1 MGNIISGFTHESK
14 PQQDN
19 NEIIDYI
26 ATYYILTMDFENL
39 KKLNDQQ
46 YCDKLVIL
54 TSDIINRYFTPL
66 EITNLEQRIKYGIGV
81 KENTV
86 FINKDE
92 LNSMDNTDKK
102 KSMCISI
109 SKFYIKI
116 SHIFAA
122 IVMTLNPVY
131 TYTDSQGNQI
141 SVSLYNKHQI
151 PANADRVVQRFNICE
166 NRLNSLSYKWSP
178 TLKNVHPKMCDI
190 NYKTD
195 KNVKSLADEPGI
207 PELMELYNDD
217 NYDSNTGKFTS
228 MSSKTRD
235 LYMKNLEMF
244 YKIFTNNEKM
254 GPEIK
259 SFSDIKLRDY
269 HNNPNCSEN
278 GAYRMNYEND
288 GSSLFAEYATNL
300 KKMMSQAN
308 TNQTQLMDILNK
320 IFVYTINPNTQ
331 KKQIRVNPKLSEK
344 MLDEIVTETRS
355 LIINL
360 YLSCEKNYA
369 KGLNIYEAIVEKKI
383 FDSAQNQIT
392 KLKKEHE
399 RLANEKIDVNYVIP
413 EDEIEH

>member
-1 MGNIISGFTHESK
+1 MFNSILFYINQYIMGNKISGFTKSEQ
-14 PQQDN
+14 PQDN

-66 EITNLEQRIKYGIGV
+66 EITNMEQRIKNGV
-81 KENTV
+81 VEKENAV
-86 FINKDE
+86 FIDKDD
-92 LNSMDNTDKK
+92 LNSINNTDKK
-102 KSMCISI
+102 KTLCISI
-109 SKFYIKI
+109 AKFYIKV

-151 PANADRVVQRFNICE
+151 PANADRVIQRFNICE
-166 NRLNSLSYKWSP
+166 NRLNSLSYKWNP
-178 TLKNVHPKMCDI
+178 VLKNVHPKMCDM
-190 NYKTD
+190 NFKSDNTN
-195 KNVKSLADEPGI
+195 KKVKSLADEPGV
-207 PELMELYNDD
+207 PELKELYYDD
-217 NYDSNTGKFTS
+217 NYDSNTGKFTG
-228 MSSKTRD
+228 MSANTHA

-254 GPEIK
+254 GPDVK

-269 HNNPNCSEN
+269 HNNPNCSED

-288 GSSLFAEYATNL
+288 GSSLFTEYATNL

-308 TNQTQLMDILNK
+308 SNQTKLMDILNK
-320 IFVYTINPNTQ
+320 MFVYTINPNTRKNQ
-331 KKQIRVNPKLSEK
+331 VRVNPKLSEHL
-344 MLDEIVTETRS
+344 LDEIVVETRT

-360 YLSCEKNYA
+360 YLTCEKDYA
-369 KGLNIYEAIVEKKI
+369 RGLNIYEAIVEKKI
-383 FDSAQNQIT
+383 FDSSQNQIK
-392 KLKKEHE
+392 KLKKEHDDLLRE
-399 RLANEKIDVNYVIP
+399 
-413 EDEIEH
+413 

>member
-1 MGNIISGFTHESK
+1 MGNKISGFTKSEQ
-14 PQQDN
+14 PQDN

-66 EITNLEQRIKYGIGV
+66 EITNMEQRIKNGV
-81 KENTV
+81 VEKENAV
-86 FINKDE
+86 FIDKDD
-92 LNSMDNTDKK
+92 LNSINNTDKK
-102 KSMCISI
+102 KTLCISI
-109 SKFYIKI
+109 AKFYIKV

-151 PANADRVVQRFNICE
+151 PANADRVIQRFNICE
-166 NRLNSLSYKWSP
+166 NRLNSLSYKWNP
-178 TLKNVHPKMCDI
+178 VLKNVHPKMCDM
-190 NYKTD
+190 NFKSDNTN
-195 KNVKSLADEPGI
+195 KKVKSLADEPGV
-207 PELMELYNDD
+207 PELKELYYDD
-217 NYDSNTGKFTS
+217 NYDSNTGKFTG
-228 MSSKTRD
+228 MSANTHA

-254 GPEIK
+254 GPDVK

-269 HNNPNCSEN
+269 HNNPNCSED

-288 GSSLFAEYATNL
+288 GSSLFTEYATNL

-308 TNQTQLMDILNK
+308 SNQTKLMDILNK
-320 IFVYTINPNTQ
+320 MFVYTINPNTRKNQ
-331 KKQIRVNPKLSEK
+331 VRVNPKLSEHL
-344 MLDEIVTETRS
+344 LDEIVVETRT

-360 YLSCEKNYA
+360 YLTCEKDYA
-369 KGLNIYEAIVEKKI
+369 RGLNIYEAIVEKKI
-383 FDSAQNQIT
+383 FDSSQNQIK
-392 KLKKEHE
+392 KLKKEHDDLLRE
-399 RLANEKIDVNYVIP
+399 
-413 EDEIEH
+413 

>member
-1 MGNIISGFTHESK
+1 MGNKISGFNQDSK
-14 PQQDN
+14 PHQDN

-26 ATYYILTMDFENL
+26 ATNYILTMDFENL

-54 TSDIINRYFTPL
+54 TSDIIDRYFTPL
-66 EITNLEQRIKYGIGV
+66 EIFNLEQRIKTGV
-81 KENTV
+81 DKKETTV
-86 FINKDE
+86 FINKDN

-102 KSMCISI
+102 KTLCISI
-109 SKFYIKI
+109 AKFYIKI

-141 SVSLYNKHQI
+141 SVSLYNKNQI
-151 PANADRVVQRFNICE
+151 PANADRVIQRFNICE
-166 NRLNSLSYKWSP
+166 NRLNSLSNKWSP

-190 NYKTD
+190 NYKSDNTN
-195 KNVKSLADEPGI
+195 KKVKSLADEPGI

-217 NYDSNTGKFTS
+217 NYDSATGKFTS
-228 MSSKTRD
+228 MSVKTRE

-244 YKIFTNNEKM
+244 YKIFTNNDKM

-278 GAYRMNYEND
+278 GAYRLNYEND

-308 TNQTQLMDILNK
+308 TNQTKLMDILNK
-320 IFVYTINPNTQ
+320 LFVNTTNTNTQ
-331 KKQIRVNPKLSEK
+331 KIQIRVNPILSEK
-344 MLDEIVTETRS
+344 MLEEIVVETRA

-369 KGLNIYEAIVEKKI
+369 TGLNIYEAIVEKKI
-383 FDSAQNQIT
+383 FDSAQNQIK
-392 KLKKEHE
+392 KLKKEH
-399 RLANEKIDVNYVIP
+399 
-413 EDEIEH
+413 DELLRI